1 MWVAQSSSHG
11 ERKNKVQATTI
22 KPLGSPLNLSLSF
35 EEHPEIMNPTSVVE
49 AERMFQQEI
58 NAAIE
63 NAQANGL
70 DGGHVAYNLR
80 STASK
85 VSKQWKA
92 ELARRQAERIAQMN
106 AQAAAQH

>member
-1 MWVAQSSSHG
+1 M
-11 ERKNKVQATTI
+11 TI
-22 KPLGSPLNLSLSF
+22 Q
-35 EEHPEIMNPTSVVE
+35 E

-70 DGGHVAYNLR
+70 DGRHVAYNLR

-85 VSKQWKA
+85 V
-92 ELARRQAERIAQMN
+92 R
-106 AQAAAQH
+106 